1 MIDFHTHIFPD
12 AVAPKALASL
22 QAGALRVE
30 GVAVPP
36 HTDGTMAGLL
46 ASMAENGVDQSV
58 VLPIATKESQTPS
71 INRFA
76 AGVQSDGLLSFYS
89 LHPMQ
94 QDWEAALEGI
104 AAMDGK
110 GIKLHPEFQF
120 ADVDSPEMIRI
131 LKKAADLHLIV
142 VLHAGKDIGMPPPVH
157 CTPAQLA
164 RALDVVPDVCV
175 VAAHMGGWRMWD
187 QVEACLVGRP
197 LYFDTAFVADDL
209 PKEQYLRIIRNH
221 GADRILF
228 GSDSPWEKPAHTLE
242 GLQALGLT
250 TEEMAKIL
258 HDNAAILLGIQRR
271 FSHPC

>member
-1 MIDFHTHIFPD
+1 MMIDFHTHIFPD

-22 QAGALRVE
+22 QAGTLRVE
-30 GVAVPP
+30 STAVPP
-36 HTDGTMAGLL
+36 NTDGTTAGLL
-46 ASMAENGVDQSV
+46 ASMSENGVDKSI

-76 AGVQSDGLLSFYS
+76 SGVQSDRLLSFYS

-94 QDWEAALEGI
+94 PDWEGVLEGI
-104 AAMDGK
+104 AAMGGK

-131 LKKAADLHLIV
+131 LRKAAQLRLIV

-164 RALDVVPDVCV
+164 RALDAAPDVCV
-175 VAAHMGGWRMWD
+175 VAAHLGGWRMWD
-187 QVEACLVGRP
+187 QVEECLVGWP
-197 LYFDTAFVADDL
+197 LYLDTAFVVDHIS
-209 PKEQYLRIIRNH
+209 PEQYLRIIRNH

-228 GSDSPWEKPAHTLE
+228 GSDSPWEKPARTLE

-250 TEEMAKIL
+250 AEEMGKIT
-258 HDNAAILLGIQRR
+258 HWNAAGLLGL
-271 FSHPC
+271 

>member
-1 MIDFHTHIFPD
+1 MIDFHTHLFPD

-30 GVAVPP
+30 GKAVAPN
-36 HTDGTMAGLL
+36 TDGTMAGLL
-46 ASMAENGVDQSV
+46 ASMSENGVDKSI

-76 AGVQSDGLLSFYS
+76 SGVQSDRLLSFYS

-94 QDWEAALEGI
+94 PDWEAVLEAI
-104 AAMDGK
+104 AAMGGK

-131 LKKAADLHLIV
+131 LRKAAQLRLIV

-164 RALDVVPDVCV
+164 RALDAAHDACV

-187 QVEACLVGRP
+187 QVEECLVGRQM
-197 LYFDTAFVADDL
+197 YFDTAFVADYL
-209 PKEQYLRIIRNH
+209 PCEQYLRIIRNH

-228 GSDSPWEKPAHTLE
+228 GSDSPWEEPAHTLA
-242 GLQALGLT
+242 GLEALGLT
-250 TEEMAKIL
+250 AEELAKIT
-258 HDNAAILLGIQRR
+258 HDNAAALLGM
-271 FSHPC
+271 

>member
-22 QAGALRVE
+22 QAGTLRVE
-30 GVAVPP
+30 GRAVPP
-36 HTDGTMAGLL
+36 RTDGTMTGLVV
-46 ASMAENGVDQSV
+46 SMTENAVEKSV
-58 VLPIATKESQTPS
+58 VLPIATKPSQTPS

-76 AGVQSDGLLSFYS
+76 SGIQSDRLLSFYS
-89 LHPMQ
+89 LHPQ
-94 QDWEAALEGI
+94 QEDWAAVLDEI
-104 AAMDGK
+104 AAVGGK

-131 LKKAADLHLIV
+131 LHKAAALHLIV

-157 CTPAQLA
+157 CTPMQLA
-164 RALDVVPDVCV
+164 RALDAVPDACV

-187 QVEACLVGRP
+187 EVEQYLVGRGM
-197 LYFDTAFVADDL
+197 YFDTAFVADYIA
-209 PKEQYLRIIRNH
+209 PEQYLRMIRNH

-228 GSDSPWEKPAHTLE
+228 GSDSPWETPQHTLA

-250 TEEMAKIL
+250 AEELEKIT
-258 HDNAAILLGIQRR
+258 HQNADRLLGQYTG
-271 FSHPC
+271 